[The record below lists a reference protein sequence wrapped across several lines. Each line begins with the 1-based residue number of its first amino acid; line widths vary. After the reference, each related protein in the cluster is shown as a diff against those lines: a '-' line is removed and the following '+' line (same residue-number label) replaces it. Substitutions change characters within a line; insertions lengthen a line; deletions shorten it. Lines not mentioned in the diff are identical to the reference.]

1 MGTSWKTT
9 LSALASTVGMFVL
22 FSASPPYSIVW
33 PMWVSALA
41 GFMALGGLAGLGI
54 NAKDSQVTGGTI
66 VQSSDKAQK

>member
-1 MGTSWKTT
+1 
-9 LSALASTVGMFVL
+9 
-22 FSASPPYSIVW
+22 
-33 PMWVSALA
+33 LA